1 MTLPEQAGKVAAG
14 AIDALKTN
22 PSCLAA
28 ILLAALFAILVYIGS
43 QREGERAQR
52 RLEITM
58 EMLQSCVAK
67 EPSQ

>member
-1 MTLPEQAGKVAAG
+1 MTVPEQVGKVATG

-28 ILLAALFAILVYIGS
+28 ILLAALFAVLVYVGS

-52 RLEITM
+52 RLEVTM
-58 EMLQSCVAK
+58 EMLQSCIAK
-67 EPSQ
+67 EPHQ

>member
-1 MTLPEQAGKVAAG
+1 MTLPEQAGKVATG

-67 EPSQ
+67 EPQR